1 MQCLENDDMAE
12 KIDNALRFLNAYASI
27 ERSLNRQQC
36 RSDFMPFKKLVRVA
50 AKNNRI
56 VARNEETLLEYADLR
71 NAIVHQRGRHEEVIA
86 EPLDSVAENI
96 EQIADLLDSDET
108 ALSYSSRPVMCADE
122 NTTVMQAYE
131 ILHKIDGVKLPVY
144 IEGKFAGLVTM
155 EEIAGWALKQGSS
168 EEPVK
173 NLIQEDDE
181 EHVIFIDKKESIMD
195 AVLVFDEAMSKS
207 SRSPVLIVTET
218 GSPEESP
225 MGILSSHDLSR
236 ILAALL

>member
-1 MQCLENDDMAE
+1 MAE

-36 RSDFMPFKKLVRVA
+36 RSDYMPFKKLVRVA
-50 AKNNRI
+50 GKNNRI
-56 VARNEETLLEYADLR
+56 VARNEEILLEYADLR

-86 EPLDSVAENI
+86 EPLDSVVENI
-96 EQIADLLDSDET
+96 EQIADLLDADET

-122 NTTVMQAYE
+122 KTTVMDA
-131 ILHKIDGVKLPVY
+131 Y
-144 IEGKFAGLVTM
+144 IEGTYAGLVTM
-155 EEIAGWALKQGSS
+155 EQIAGWALKQRSP

-173 NLIQEDDE
+173 NLIRKEEEDED

-195 AVLVFDEAMSKS
+195 AVLTFDEAMAKS
-207 SRSPVLIVTET
+207 SRSPVIIITET
-218 GSPEESP
+218 GSPEETP
-225 MGILSSHDLSR
+225 LGILSSHDLSR